1 MSGNNLPPAEL
12 DIGYF
17 RAHERRGEITPRSIE
32 NKLVAW
38 QLDQNYYDGARE
50 NGYGGFR
57 DDGRWQDLVPNLIH
71 HFSIPENG
79 TIVDLGCKKG
89 FITISLPQG

>member
-1 MSGNNLPPAEL
+1 MSGDNLPPAEL

-17 RAHERRGEITPRSIE
+17 RASERRGEITTRSIE

-38 QLDQNYYDGARE
+38 QLDQSYYDGARE

-57 DDGRWQDLVPNLIH
+57 DDGRWMDLAPKLID

-89 FITISLPQG
+89 FILNLRI